1 MAYMVTAEC
10 VSCAACE
17 FECPVRA
24 ITQTVQPIRHRPLRL
39 YRVRGLLPGPA
50 LHLGVPGGGLRAG
63 AARLPGAGGVAGGPG
78 QRPHPRHA
86 GRSGRCAG
94 RSGGPT
100 LSDALSPEEA
110 ADLRARLKRLEQQQ
124 AWVTN
129 KETLKRVQREAA
141 ELQWRLGLIGDDE
154 YAALEDFTEN
164 FGFEA

>member
-1 MAYMVTAEC
+1 M
-10 VSCAACE
+10 
-17 FECPVRA
+17 
-24 ITQTVQPIRHRPLRL
+24 
-39 YRVRGLLPGPA
+39 
-50 LHLGVPGGGLRAG
+50 
-63 AARLPGAGGVAGGPG
+63 
-78 QRPHPRHA
+78 
-86 GRSGRCAG
+86 
-94 RSGGPT
+94 
-100 LSDALSPEEA
+100 SDALPPDEA

>member
-1 MAYMVTAEC
+1 M
-10 VSCAACE
+10 
-17 FECPVRA
+17 
-24 ITQTVQPIRHRPLRL
+24 
-39 YRVRGLLPGPA
+39 
-50 LHLGVPGGGLRAG
+50 
-63 AARLPGAGGVAGGPG
+63 
-78 QRPHPRHA
+78 
-86 GRSGRCAG
+86 
-94 RSGGPT
+94 
-100 LSDALSPEEA
+100 SDALSPDEA